1 MIICAAV
8 KLKMNNMTDTEH
20 IVCGVRH
27 GDCFKTIQQLNS
39 NWKNASQIEGFMT
52 HTGEFLDRAQ
62 ALEYVNLNGQ
72 LNQVA
77 RWFHEDNK
85 WPEELVSEDLY

>member
-8 KLKMNNMTDTEH
+8 KLKMNNMASTEH

-39 NWKNASQIEGFMT
+39 NWKNASQTEGFMT

-62 ALEYVNLNGQ
+62 AWEYAGK
-72 LNQVA
+72 VA
-77 RWFHEDNK
+77 PYPSGSSGPHPPREGARLCQPF
-85 WPEELVSEDLY
+85 LT